1 MEVGDLGVPTL
12 PAARLVEE
20 ALRQNLDNATILPH
34 HTEGPSVQ
42 DHLLRDRTVTLKLTL
57 DGRWGSW
64 GSIPRYSNWDVGEPN
79 NHKHRGGDDED
90 CLLTNWDGEMVG
102 HTRWNDAP
110 CSNPEYQFGFICQ
123 KKPCHIERC

>member
-42 DHLLRDRTVTLKLTL
+42 ALPIRQKNATLNRVQWMEVGDLGVLTL
-57 DGRWGSW
+57 PAAGLVEEALRQNLDSATTLHPLMEEL
-64 GSIPRYSNWDVGEPN
+64 I
-79 NHKHRGGDDED
+79 
-90 CLLTNWDGEMVG
+90 
-102 HTRWNDAP
+102 A
-110 CSNPEYQFGFICQ
+110 
-123 KKPCHIERC
+123 